1 MPLSNPQVLNDI
13 NKYRGCLIGGAA
25 GDALGYA
32 VEFLQADQ
40 IFQRYGSK
48 GITEYRLVGGVA
60 LISDDTQ
67 MSLFTANGLLLTTA
81 QDDQGW
87 KADSYVDFIALSYRD
102 WLETQLGTFSTGSD
116 AYSTWLIN
124 VPQLRQCRAPG
135 MTCLSALRGD
145 RLGTLE
151 DKHSINQSKGC
162 GGVMRV
168 APIGLYLHERFPSDE
183 IDMIGAKAAALTHA
197 HELGYIPAAMLVHII
212 NMISHDDTI
221 GLLPAIIDSL
231 ATVKRL
237 FPYAQHMDELTRLVE
252 KAIDFANKDMNDVD
266 AIHQLGGGWV
276 AEETLLIAIY
286 CSLKYQNDFDQAII
300 ASVNH
305 SGDSDSTGS
314 VTGNILGAYL
324 GFDAIPSKYTDHLEM
339 KEIIMEIADDLYHGC
354 KISEYSDEVDQKWL
368 QKYVSCDYDLFP
380 NDR

>member
-1 MPLSNPQVLNDI
+1 MKDI

-32 VEFLQADQ
+32 VEFLQANQ
-40 IFQRYGSK
+40 IFQRYGRK
-48 GITEYRLVGGVA
+48 GITEYRLVDGVA
-60 LISDDTQ
+60 HISDDTQ
-67 MSLFTANGLLLTTA
+67 MSLFTANGLLLATA

-102 WLETQLGTFSTGSD
+102 WLETQVGTYSFGSD

-145 RLGTLE
+145 RLGALE
-151 DKHSINQSKGC
+151 DKHPINQSKGC

-168 APIGLYLHERFPSDE
+168 APIGLYLHERFSADE
-183 IDMIGAKAAALTHA
+183 IDMIGATAAALTHA

-212 NMISHDDTI
+212 DMISHDETS

-231 ATVKRL
+231 ATMKRL
-237 FPYAQHMDELTRLVE
+237 FPHAQHMDDLSMLVE
-252 KAIDFANKDMNDVD
+252 KAIDLANKDMNDVD
-266 AIHQLGGGWV
+266 AIQQLGGGWV
-276 AEETLLIAIY
+276 AEETLAIAIY

-305 SGDSDSTGS
+305 SGDSDSTGAI
-314 VTGNILGAYL
+314 TGNILGAYL
-324 GFDAIPSKYTDHLEM
+324 GFEAIPAKYIDHLEI
-339 KEIIMEIADDLYHGC
+339 KDIILEIADDLYHDC
-354 KISEYSDEVDQKWL
+354 TISEGKDAVDPKWL
-368 QKYVSCDYDLFP
+368 QKYVSCDYVP
-380 NDR
+380 SQE

>member
-1 MPLSNPQVLNDI
+1 MKDI
-13 NKYRGCLIGGAA
+13 SKYRGCLIGGAA

-32 VEFLQADQ
+32 VEFLQAEQ
-40 IFQRYGSK
+40 IFQRYGRG
-48 GITEYRLVGGVA
+48 GITEYRLVDGVA
-60 LISDDTQ
+60 NISDDTQ
-67 MSLFTANGLLLTTA
+67 MSLFTANGLLLVTA
-81 QDDQGW
+81 HDDQCR
-87 KADSYVDFIALSYRD
+87 KSDSFVDFIALSYRD
-102 WLETQLGTFSTGSD
+102 WLETQIGTYSVGSD

-135 MTCLSALRGD
+135 MTCLSALQGD

-151 DKHSINQSKGC
+151 DKHPINQSKGC
-162 GGVMRV
+162 GGIMRV
-168 APIGLYLHERFPSDE
+168 APIGLYLHERFSADE

-212 NMISHDDTI
+212 NMISHDETI

-231 ATVKRL
+231 TAAKRL
-237 FPYAQHMDELTRLVE
+237 FPHARHMDELSSLVE

-276 AEETLLIAIY
+276 AEETLAIAIY
-286 CSLKYQNDFDQAII
+286 CSLKYQNDFDQSII

-305 SGDSDSTGS
+305 NGDSDSTGS

-324 GFDAIPSKYTDHLEM
+324 GFEAIPSKFTDHLEL
-339 KEIIMEIADDLYHGC
+339 KDIILEIADDLYYDC
-354 KISEYSDEVDQKWL
+354 MPSDSLNLVDQTWL
-368 QKYVSCDYDLFP
+368 QKYVSCDYVP
-380 NDR
+380 SQK